1 MNDILNHYQLNKLL
15 KEILYNS
22 FSFIKNN
29 TLFEKN
35 NDKKPNINNPKSKKE
50 VELYEKYL
58 NSINSKI
65 DDYLDAR

>member
-1 MNDILNHYQLNKLL
+1 MNDILNHYQLNNLL

-35 NDKKPNINNPKSKKE
+35 NDKKPNINNPESKNE

-58 NSINSKI
+58 NNINSKK
-65 DDYLDAR
+65 DEYLDTR

>member
-1 MNDILNHYQLNKLL
+1 MNDILNLYQLNNLL
-15 KEILYNS
+15 KEILFNS

-35 NDKKPNINNPKSKKE
+35 NNKKPNIESPDSKKE
-50 VELYEKYL
+50 IEFYEKYL

-65 DDYLDAR
+65 DDYLDTR

>member
-1 MNDILNHYQLNKLL
+1 MNDILNHYQLNNLL

-35 NDKKPNINNPKSKKE
+35 NGKKPNINNPETKKE
-50 VELYEKYL
+50 IEFYEKYL

>member
-1 MNDILNHYQLNKLL
+1 MNDILNHYQLNNLL

-35 NDKKPNINNPKSKKE
+35 NDKKPNINNPESKKE

-65 DDYLDAR
+65 DDYLDTR